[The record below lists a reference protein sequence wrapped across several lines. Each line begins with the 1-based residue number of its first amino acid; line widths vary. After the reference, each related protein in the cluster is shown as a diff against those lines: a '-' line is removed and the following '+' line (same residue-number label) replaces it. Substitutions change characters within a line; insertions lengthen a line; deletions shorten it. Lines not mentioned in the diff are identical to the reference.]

1 MNTTNIRHWQ
11 SNHNDWLRALNFYKG
26 EIKIL
31 NDRLVEIAGK
41 YTSKEVATQ
50 VERFQ
55 NQFILH
61 RNNEEKLEHDIRHNL
76 EQIARDAEAKT
87 GFVSN
92 NFMEQLQQNQQE
104 FLTEEQNVNQLRHEF
119 NTFCSAWM

>member
-11 SNHNDWLRALNFYKG
+11 STHNDWLRALNFYKE

-31 NDRLVEIAGK
+31 NGRLTEIAGK
-41 YTSKEVATQ
+41 YTSNEVAAQ
-50 VERFQ
+50 VEHFQ

-61 RNNEEKLEHDIRHNL
+61 RNNEEKLEHDIRLNL
-76 EQIARDAEAKT
+76 EQIATDAEMQT

-92 NFMEQLQQNQQE
+92 NLLERLRQNQQE
-104 FLTEEQNVNQLRHEF
+104 FLSEEQHVNQLRHEF
-119 NTFCSAWM
+119 NIFCSSWM

>member
-11 SNHNDWLRALNFYKG
+11 STHNDWLRALNFYKE

-31 NDRLVEIAGK
+31 NGRLTEIAGK
-41 YTSKEVATQ
+41 YTSNEVATQ
-50 VERFQ
+50 VEHFQ

-61 RNNEEKLEHDIRHNL
+61 RNNEEKLEHDIRLNL
-76 EQIARDAEAKT
+76 EQIATDAEMQT

-92 NFMEQLQQNQQE
+92 NLLERLRQNQQE
-104 FLTEEQNVNQLRHEF
+104 FLSEEQHVNQLRHEF
-119 NTFCSAWM
+119 NVFCSSWM

>member
-11 SNHNDWLRALNFYKG
+11 SKHNDWLRALNFYKG

-31 NDRLVEIAGK
+31 NDRLTEISGK
-41 YTSKEVATQ
+41 YTSKEIATQ
-50 VERFQ
+50 VEHFQ
-55 NQFILH
+55 NQFVLH
-61 RNNEEKLEHDIRHNL
+61 RDNEEKLEHSIRHNL

-92 NFMEQLQQNQQE
+92 NLLEQLQQNQQE
-104 FLTEEQNVNQLRHEF
+104 FLSEEQHVNQLRHEF
-119 NTFCSAWM
+119 NAFCSSWM